1 MNKDI
6 VKFNGYM
13 IRSFLLEKIDDIP
26 KEKINDVELNYRSFG
41 NNAKGK
47 ENSYRVSLNIITYTD
62 KSKLNLTLDG
72 FFEISNELNDKDK
85 MTFLNISAPTIIY
98 PYARTFISNVTAFD
112 IDKTVI
118 LPVINF
124 ADPKLHNQGEL
135 E

>member
-1 MNKDI
+1 MEKNI
-6 VKFNGYM
+6 VTFNGYM

-26 KEKINDVELNYRSFG
+26 KEKINDIELNYRSFRS
-41 NNAKGK
+41 NSKGK

-72 FFEISNELNDKDK
+72 FFEISNDLNEEDKK
-85 MTFLNISAPTIIY
+85 TFLNISAPTIIY

-124 ADPKLHNQGEL
+124 ADPKLHSKE
-135 E
+135 EDE